1 MAVIINSPSLC
12 MPSSLSLAE
21 SFDIEQTG
29 RFVVTLYEQIAADT
43 RSTVSRTYTIC
54 ANVRRVDNTGSAE
67 GAVMENESP
76 STELERLRER
86 RLVIRRNEVYGGLSK
101 AERAEYEAVARR
113 IDALIKAIAL
123 FDRAQAAETRV
134 ESPETDTPQNGA
146 RQPYRSREKD
156 STTAFVGAV
165 KKEAVKRMRNPE
177 N

>member
-1 MAVIINSPSLC
+1 M
-12 MPSSLSLAE
+12 
-21 SFDIEQTG
+21 
-29 RFVVTLYEQIAADT
+29 
-43 RSTVSRTYTIC
+43 
-54 ANVRRVDNTGSAE
+54 RRVDNTEPTE
-67 GAVMENESP
+67 GAVMEEESP

-156 STTAFVGAV
+156 STTAFVDAV

>member
-1 MAVIINSPSLC
+1 

-76 STELERLRER
+76 
-86 RLVIRRNEVYGGLSK
+86 
-101 AERAEYEAVARR
+101 RAEYEAVARR
-113 IDALIKAIAL
+113 IDALIKAIVL